1 MKHRQIDSQRLIQR
15 NKNLLLDL
23 LNKQNVET
31 RRTGSFLRFALGVR
45 SPEKKN
51 YFKSKFFVTPEEAR
65 LKGVS
70 DGDSAVNKT
79 AYNISR
85 VERNLSLVN
94 DTSETRA
101 KTSKGQ
107 DLRSMSMDM
116 KAGKDSEAYKPY
128 GVASKKENANM
139 KSNQALNNS

>member
-1 MKHRQIDSQRLIQR
+1 
-15 NKNLLLDL
+15 LLDL

-31 RRTGSFLRFALGVR
+31 RRTGSFLRFALGER

-65 LKGVS
+65 LKGI
-70 DGDSAVNKT
+70 GEADSAVNKT
-79 AYNISR
+79 VYNVSR
-85 VERNLSLVN
+85 VDKNLSLIN

-107 DLRSMSMDM
+107 DPRSMSMDM
-116 KAGKDSEAYKPY
+116 KAGKDSESYKPY
-128 GVASKKENANM
+128 GVVSKKENANM
-139 KSNQALNNS
+139 KSN